1 MTKSELISN
10 LGTIAQSGTKSFMEA
25 SSFLPF
31 EKSFQLFLAKSLYHS
46 KEIKNYNMSIKLLNE
61 YIKNDDFPIDAWHY
75 LGLNYG
81 KLKKL
86 DFSSYAFAEKYL
98 LANQLDNARIHINR
112 AKKISKN
119 TVLLNKLG
127 DLEYQLEKKKF

>member
-1 MTKSELISN
+1 M
-10 LGTIAQSGTKSFMEA
+10 A
-25 SSFLPF
+25 
-31 EKSFQLFLAKSLYHS
+31 LFR
-46 KEIKNYNMSIKLLNE
+46 
-61 YIKNDDFPIDAWHY
+61 F
-75 LGLNYG
+75 NYG

-127 DLEYQLEKKKF
+127 DLEYQLEKKNFK

>member
-1 MTKSELISN
+1 MPQN
-10 LGTIAQSGTKSFMEA
+10 LLWKQVVFFHSKKVFNY
-25 SSFLPF
+25 FLLNHF
-31 EKSFQLFLAKSLYHS
+31 YHS
-46 KEIKNYNMSIKLLNE
+46 KEIKNYNRSIKLLNE

-98 LANQLDNARIHINR
+98 LANQLDNARIILIVPKRYRRILFYLINLV
-112 AKKISKN
+112 I
-119 TVLLNKLG
+119 
-127 DLEYQLEKKKF
+127 